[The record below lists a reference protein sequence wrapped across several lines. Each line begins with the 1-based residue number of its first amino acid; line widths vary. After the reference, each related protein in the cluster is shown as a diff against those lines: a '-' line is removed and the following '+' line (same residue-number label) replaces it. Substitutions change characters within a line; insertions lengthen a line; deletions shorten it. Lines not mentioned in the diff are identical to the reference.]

1 MFNFHFVNGL
11 ISGRCALKPSPT
23 RKSAANAHN
32 AVLRGVGWHMARPGW
47 PGVAACD
54 AARPGQGRSGVAGV
68 AGPGPGG
75 WRGKSTAGSSPGPG
89 GPPAQLGQTGA
100 TDLRTWKCHSRNS
113 FYDALLANR
122 TKKAKNISGVHS
134 SGETGRRFS
143 PQVQLFV
150 CAVCEGSDN
159 WPSAVLAAR
168 AVSLF
173 RARHL
178 RPKLEKSR
186 SWAPGAVIQQRP
198 EGGGEGGPAPR
209 GRRRVRKRSPTA
221 AGTAWASDPAQA
233 GRQRGAGRRR
243 APTFPAFRGAPL
255 APGAGSLFL
264 NRSCYLG
271 VVFPI
276 VPDQELLAR
285 RDWLRGEKR
294 QAPGQSERRLLAGR
308 GGAPGWGGAPEA
320 SRAGRAAPPPRPR
333 AGQRREGTLCWRE
346 DLTSWPPPPHGALRW
361 VLGSDRFA

>member
-1 MFNFHFVNGL
+1 M
-11 ISGRCALKPSPT
+11 
-23 RKSAANAHN
+23 
-32 AVLRGVGWHMARPGW
+32 
-47 PGVAACD
+47 
-54 AARPGQGRSGVAGV
+54 

-198 EGGGEGGPAPR
+198 EGGAAAGSRAAAGSYLSCFSGSSACSGRWLALPQSQLLSRGCLPHCTRPGAPR
-209 GRRRVRKRSPTA
+209 PARLA
-221 AGTAWASDPAQA
+221 AGREETGA
-233 GRQRGAGRRR
+233 GPIRAAVVGGAGRGSRLGRR
-243 APTFPAFRGAPL
+243 AGGQ
-255 APGAGSLFL
+255 PGRKGCSTSA
-264 NRSCYLG
+264 
-271 VVFPI
+271 
-276 VPDQELLAR
+276 A
-285 RDWLRGEKR
+285 
-294 QAPGQSERRLLAGR
+294 
-308 GGAPGWGGAPEA
+308 
-320 SRAGRAAPPPRPR
+320 AGRAAQGRDPLL
-333 AGQRREGTLCWRE
+333 EGG
-346 DLTSWPPPPHGALRW
+346 PHFLAASSPWSPSVGI
-361 VLGSDRFA
+361 GI

>member
-1 MFNFHFVNGL
+1 
-11 ISGRCALKPSPT
+11 
-23 RKSAANAHN
+23 
-32 AVLRGVGWHMARPGW
+32 MARPGW

-159 WPSAVLAAR
+159 WPSAVLAAG

-198 EGGGEGGPAPR
+198 EGGGEGGPAPGPEKVTDSR
-209 GRRRVRKRSPTA
+209 GHRLGLGSGPGGAA
-221 AGTAWASDPAQA
+221 AGSRAAAGSYLSCFSGSSACSGRWLALPQSQLLSRGCLPHCTRPGAPRPARLAA
-233 GRQRGAGRRR
+233 GREETGAGPIRAAVVGGAGRGSRLGRR
-243 APTFPAFRGAPL
+243 AGGQ
-255 APGAGSLFL
+255 PGRKGCSTSA
-264 NRSCYLG
+264 
-271 VVFPI
+271 
-276 VPDQELLAR
+276 A
-285 RDWLRGEKR
+285 
-294 QAPGQSERRLLAGR
+294 
-308 GGAPGWGGAPEA
+308 
-320 SRAGRAAPPPRPR
+320 AGRAAQGRDPLL
-333 AGQRREGTLCWRE
+333 EGG
-346 DLTSWPPPPHGALRW
+346 PHFLAASSPWSPSVGI
-361 VLGSDRFA
+361 GI